1 MTSTIVI
8 TEMKDTM
15 HFLITGHTG
24 FKGAWLCML
33 LRERGHDVSGISINA
48 ENDALF
54 SRANIGRILKNDIR
68 SDIRESTRL
77 SSHFKEISP
86 DVVIHLA
93 AQALVR
99 ESYKHPIDTFETNV
113 IGTLNVLR
121 ASQQLSALKA
131 QLIVTTDKVY
141 KNTSKSL
148 GYVET
153 EALGGQDPYSASKAM
168 ADIATQ
174 SWISSFE
181 NAPTAIARAGNVV
194 GGGDV
199 CADRLIP
206 DLIRSYSSGLTPKL
220 RAPNSVRPW
229 QHVLDCLNGYLILI
243 DRVLDGTADGAWNFG
258 PNENQS
264 KTVADVAIIAGA
276 VWGVEKSWENDLG
289 THPLEASMLMLNSS
303 KARTKL
309 GWSDK
314 LSFEESIE
322 WTINWYK
329 NVKNGSDP
337 LEETLKN
344 IREFDTK

>member
-1 MTSTIVI
+1 
-8 TEMKDTM
+8 M

-24 FKGAWLCML
+24 FKGAWLSL
-33 LRERGHDVSGISINA
+33 ILQQRGHLVSGISLEPEVGSLFEQAGI
-48 ENDALF
+48 ENFLQ
-54 SRANIGRILKNDIR
+54 NDIR
-68 SDIRESTRL
+68 CDIRESVKL
-77 SSHFKEISP
+77 SSHFKQINP

-99 ESYKHPIDTFETNV
+99 ESYKNPRDTFEVNA
-113 IGTLNVLR
+113 IGTLNVLN
-121 ASQQLSALKA
+121 ASQQIIDLRA
-131 QLIVTTDKVY
+131 QLIITTDKVY
-141 KNTSKSL
+141 KNIGKTS

-174 SWISSFE
+174 SWLSSFE
-181 NAPTAIARAGNVV
+181 NPTTAIARAGNVI

-206 DLIRSYSSGLTPKL
+206 DLINSYSTGLTPKL

-229 QHVLDCLNGYLILI
+229 QHVLDCLNGYLTLVDALI
-243 DRVLDGTADGAWNFG
+243 DNRTDGAWNFG
-258 PNENQS
+258 PDENQS
-264 KTVADVAIIAGA
+264 KTVADVVEIAGG

-289 THPLEASMLMLNSS
+289 NHPHEASLLMLNSK
-303 KARTKL
+303 KARTEL

-314 LSFEESIE
+314 LSFEESVK
-322 WTINWYK
+322 WTIDWYK
-329 NVKNGSDP
+329 NVHNGNDP

-344 IREFDTK
+344 IKSFEAR